1 MGIFL
6 NPDNTNFKKAI
17 NSKIYVDKT
26 EMIRLTNDIINTE
39 QQNVCISRPRRF
51 GKSMAAN
58 MLVAYYSRGCDSR
71 ELFKNYKI
79 ANDASFEQHLNRYNV
94 IHINMTRFINNKNSM
109 DESLQYIEEDII
121 DEIKEEMPDLAM
133 PRRLTLVNVLDKVY
147 AKYKVSFIFIIDEWD
162 CVFREHKNDADA
174 QRDYLIFLRN
184 LLKDQSYVALTY
196 MTGILPIKKYG
207 EHSALNMFTEISMT
221 DTREYAEF
229 TGFTEGEVKALCERF
244 QMSYEETKRWY
255 DGYNVNGISV
265 YNPRSVV
272 MSMTGGKFNNYWTST
287 ETYEA
292 LRVYIAMDHDGL
304 NQKITSII
312 AGESVTINTSKFSND
327 MTTFHSADDVLT
339 LLIHLGYLT
348 YCPINETGM
357 GKVWV
362 PNGEVQQEFINSIE
376 DGGWEPVMKAIR
388 ASEKLLSATIE
399 GDTETVA
406 ELIEQCHQDNT
417 SILSYNDENSLSC
430 VISLAYYAA
439 RKDYFMIRELP
450 TGKGYADIVFL
461 PRKNRNV
468 PALVIE
474 LKCDQTADTAIQ
486 QIKQKQYTDCLSE
499 YSGNI
504 LLVGINY
511 DKKEKQHTCLI
522 EEVQK

>member
-6 NPDNTNFKKAI
+6 NPDNTNFKKSI

-26 EMIRLTNDIINTE
+26 EMIRLTNEIINTE
-39 QQNVCISRPRRF
+39 QQYVCISRPRRF

-79 ANDASFEQHLNRYNV
+79 ADDVSFEQHLNKYNV
-94 IHINMTRFINNKNSM
+94 IHINMTEFVKQGDIQETINYLNHILLHELKHENT
-109 DESLQYIEEDII
+109 DVDCF
-121 DEIKEEMPDLAM
+121 DWNN
-133 PRRLTLVNVLDKVY
+133 LVLVLKTIFSE
-147 AKYKVSFIFIIDEWD
+147 KGIPFIFIIDEWD
-162 CVFREHKNDADA
+162 CVFREHKNDTES
-174 QRDYLIFLRN
+174 QRGYLNFLRN
-184 LLKDQSYVALTY
+184 LLKNQSYVALAY

-207 EHSALNMFTEISMT
+207 EHSALNMFTEICMT
-221 DTREYAEF
+221 YAEPF
-229 TGFTEGEVKALCERF
+229 SEYTGFTESEVTELCNLYGKNYDE
-244 QMSYEETKRWY
+244 MKRWY
-255 DGYNVNGISV
+255 DGYDMDGIAI
-265 YNPRSVV
+265 YNPKSVV
-272 MSMTGGKFNNYWTST
+272 ESLTRGKFQNFWTMT
-287 ETYEA
+287 ETYKA
-292 LRVYIAMDHDGL
+292 LQDYIVLNFDGL
-304 NQKITSII
+304 QDTII
-312 AGESVTINTSKFSND
+312 RLLAGERHKVDISNFAND
-327 MTTFHSADDVLT
+327 MVTFQSADDVLT

-348 YCPINETGM
+348 YDLETKEVFIPNYEINEQFASTIRNM
-357 GKVWV
+357 DWS
-362 PNGEVQQEFINSIE
+362 EVTQLLKRS
-376 DGGWEPVMKAIR
+376 DDLLKATLQCD
-388 ASEKLLSATIE
+388 A
-399 GDTETVA
+399 ETVA
-406 ELIEQCHQDNT
+406 DLIEQCHQDNT

-430 VISLAYYAA
+430 VISLAYYSA

-474 LKCDQTADTAIQ
+474 LKWNQNANTAIQ
-486 QIKQKQYTDCLSE
+486 QIKQKQYTESLTD

-511 DKKEKQHTCLI
+511 DKKEKRHTCLI

>member
-6 NPDNTNFKKAI
+6 NPDNTNFQEAV

-26 EMIRLTNDIINTE
+26 GIISELNQVIRTE
-39 QQNVCISRPRRF
+39 QKYVCISRPRRF

-58 MLVAYYSRGCDSR
+58 MLVAYYSRGCDSK

-94 IHINMTRFINNKNSM
+94 IHINMTEFVKPGNIQETINYLHRILLHELKRENA
-109 DESLQYIEEDII
+109 DI
-121 DEIKEEMPDLAM
+121 DCFDWNN
-133 PRRLTLVNVLDKVY
+133 LVLVLKTIFSE
-147 AKYKVSFIFIIDEWD
+147 KRIPFIFIIDEWD
-162 CVFREHKNDADA
+162 CVFREHKDDETA
-174 QRDYLIFLRN
+174 QRDYLIFLRD
-184 LLKDQSYVALTY
+184 LLKDQSYVAFTY

-229 TGFTEGEVKALCERF
+229 TGFTENEVKALCERF

-292 LRVYIAMDHDGL
+292 LRVYIAMDFDGL
-304 NQKITSII
+304 NQKITSMI
-312 AGESVTINTSKFSND
+312 AGDSVIINTSKFSND
-327 MTTFHSADDVLT
+327 MTTFRSADDVLT
-339 LLIHLGYLT
+339 LLIHLRYLT
-348 YCPINETGM
+348 YCPVNETGI
-357 GKVWV
+357 GKVWI

-376 DGGWEPVMKAIR
+376 DGGWEPVMKAIKS
-388 ASEKLLSATIE
+388 SEQLLYATIE
-399 GDTETVA
+399 RNTETVS

-461 PRKNRNV
+461 PRKNRDV

-474 LKCDQTADTAIQ
+474 LKWNQTADTAIQ
-486 QIKQKQYTDCLSE
+486 QIKQKQYTSSLTE

>member
-6 NPDNTNFKKAI
+6 NPDNTNFQEAV

-26 EMIRLTNDIINTE
+26 GMISELNQVIRTE
-39 QQNVCISRPRRF
+39 QKYVCISRPRRF
-51 GKSMAAN
+51 GKSIAAN

-79 ANDASFEQHLNRYNV
+79 ANNTSFEQHLNRYNV
-94 IHINMTRFINNKNSM
+94 IHINMALFANKKDSM
-109 DESLQYIEEDII
+109 KENLEYLQGKLLRELKKAYGDVDCSDWDDLVSVLAEIFDE
-121 DEIKEEMPDLAM
+121 
-133 PRRLTLVNVLDKVY
+133 
-147 AKYKVSFIFIIDEWD
+147 YKVPFIFIIDEWD
-162 CVFREHKNDADA
+162 CVFREHKDNETA
-174 QRDYLIFLRN
+174 QRDYLIFLRD
-184 LLKDQSYVALTY
+184 LLKGQSYIALTY

-207 EHSALNMFTEISMT
+207 NHSALNMFTEICMT
-221 DTREYAEF
+221 DTREYSEF
-229 TGFTEGEVKALCERF
+229 TGFTEDEVKALCERF

-255 DGYNVNGISV
+255 DGYNVNGLSI

-272 MSMTGGKFNNYWTST
+272 MSMTGGKFSNYWTST

-292 LRVYIAMDHDGL
+292 LRMYIIMDFDGL
-304 NQKITSII
+304 NQKITSMI
-312 AGESVTINTSKFSND
+312 AGEKVKLDTTTFTND
-327 MTTFHSADDVLT
+327 MVTFQSADDVLT
-339 LLIHLGYLT
+339 LLVHLGYLT
-348 YCPINETGM
+348 YQQTDEM
-357 GKVWV
+357 GIGEVWI
-362 PNGEVQQEFINSIE
+362 PNGEVQHEFINSIKN
-376 DGGWEPVMKAIR
+376 GGWEYVIKAIQL
-388 ASEKLLSATIE
+388 SEKLLSATLD

-406 ELIEQCHQDNT
+406 KLIEQCHQDNT

-474 LKCDQTADTAIQ
+474 LKWNQTADTAIQ
-486 QIKQKQYTDCLSE
+486 QIKQKQYTESLKN

>member
-6 NPDNTNFKKAI
+6 NPDNTNFQEAV

-26 EMIRLTNDIINTE
+26 GMIAELNQVIRTE
-39 QQNVCISRPRRF
+39 QKYICISRPRRF

-58 MLVAYYSRGCDSR
+58 MLVSYYSRGCDSK
-71 ELFKNYKI
+71 ELFQNYQI
-79 ANDASFEQHLNRYNV
+79 ASDASFEQHLNQYNV
-94 IHINMTRFINNKNSM
+94 IHINMTEFVKQNNMQETIHYLCRILLHELKHENA
-109 DESLQYIEEDII
+109 DVDCF
-121 DEIKEEMPDLAM
+121 DWNN
-133 PRRLTLVNVLDKVY
+133 LVLVLKTIFS
-147 AKYKVSFIFIIDEWD
+147 AKKIPFIFVIDEWD
-162 CVFREHKNDADA
+162 CVFREHKNDEAA
-174 QRDYLIFLRN
+174 QRNYLIFLRD
-184 LLKDQSYVALTY
+184 LLKNQSYVALTY

-207 EHSALNMFTEISMT
+207 DHSALNMFTEICMT
-221 DTREYAEF
+221 DTREYAKF
-229 TGFTEGEVKALCERF
+229 TGFTEDEVKTLCERF
-244 QMSYEETKRWY
+244 QMPYEETKRWY
-255 DGYNVNGISV
+255 DGYFVNDISV

-292 LRVYIAMDHDGL
+292 LRVYIAMDFDGL
-304 NQKITSII
+304 NQKITSMI
-312 AGESVTINTSKFSND
+312 AGESVRINTSKFSND

-357 GKVWV
+357 GKVWI

-376 DGGWEPVMKAIR
+376 DGGWEPVMKAIQS
-388 ASEKLLSATIE
+388 SEKLLSATIA
-399 GDTETVA
+399 GDAKTVA
-406 ELIEQCHQDNT
+406 ELMEQCHQDNT

-468 PALVIE
+468 PAIVVE
-474 LKCDQTADTAIQ
+474 LKWDQTADTAIQ
-486 QIKQKQYTDCLSE
+486 QIRQKQYTSSLAE

-511 DKKEKQHTCLI
+511 DKKEKQHTCLM

>member
-6 NPDNTNFKKAI
+6 NPDNTNFQEAV

-26 EMIRLTNDIINTE
+26 GMISELNQVIRTE
-39 QQNVCISRPRRF
+39 QKYVCISRPRRF

-58 MLVAYYSRGCDSR
+58 MLVAYYSRGCNSK
-71 ELFKNYKI
+71 ELFQNYKI
-79 ANDASFEQHLNRYNV
+79 ANDTSFEQHLNQYNV
-94 IHINMTRFINNKNSM
+94 IHINMTRFINNRNNM

-121 DEIKEEMPDLAM
+121 DEIREEMSNLVM
-133 PRRLTLVNVLDKVY
+133 PRRITLVNVLDKAY
-147 AKYKVSFIFIIDEWD
+147 AKYKVPFIFIIDEWD
-162 CVFREHKNDADA
+162 CVFREHKDNETA
-174 QRDYLIFLRN
+174 QRDYLIFLRD
-184 LLKDQSYVALTY
+184 LLKNQSYVALTY

-207 EHSALNMFTEISMT
+207 DHSALNMFTEICMT
-221 DTREYAEF
+221 NPREYAEF
-229 TGFTEGEVKALCERF
+229 TGFTEDEVKALCERF

-255 DGYNVNGISV
+255 DGYDLKGISI

-272 MSMTGGKFNNYWTST
+272 MSMTGHDYDNYWTLT
-287 ETYEA
+287 ERYD
-292 LRVYIAMDHDGL
+292 LLKDYIQMNLDGL
-304 NQKITSII
+304 QDTII
-312 AGESVTINTSKFSND
+312 ELLAGEKVKIDTTTFTND
-327 MTTFHSADDVLT
+327 MVTFQSADDVLT
-339 LLIHLGYLT
+339 LLVHLGYLT
-348 YCPINETGM
+348 YDFTTKEVSIPNNEIAEQFASTIRNM
-357 GKVWV
+357 DWS
-362 PNGEVQQEFINSIE
+362 EVTQLLKRSE
-376 DGGWEPVMKAIR
+376 DLLKATLNCDAR
-388 ASEKLLSATIE
+388 K
-399 GDTETVA
+399 VA

-474 LKCDQTADTAIQ
+474 LKWNQTADTAIQ
-486 QIKQKQYTDCLSE
+486 QIRQKQYTDSLAE

>member
-255 DGYNVNGISV
+255 DEIG
-265 YNPRSVV
+265 
-272 MSMTGGKFNNYWTST
+272 
-287 ETYEA
+287 
-292 LRVYIAMDHDGL
+292 
-304 NQKITSII
+304 
-312 AGESVTINTSKFSND
+312 
-327 MTTFHSADDVLT
+327 
-339 LLIHLGYLT
+339 
-348 YCPINETGM
+348 
-357 GKVWV
+357 
-362 PNGEVQQEFINSIE
+362 
-376 DGGWEPVMKAIR
+376 R
-388 ASEKLLSATIE
+388 AH
-399 GDTETVA
+399 V
-406 ELIEQCHQDNT
+406 
-417 SILSYNDENSLSC
+417 
-430 VISLAYYAA
+430 
-439 RKDYFMIRELP
+439 
-450 TGKGYADIVFL
+450 
-461 PRKNRNV
+461 
-468 PALVIE
+468 
-474 LKCDQTADTAIQ
+474 
-486 QIKQKQYTDCLSE
+486 
-499 YSGNI
+499 
-504 LLVGINY
+504 
-511 DKKEKQHTCLI
+511 
-522 EEVQK
+522 

>member
-6 NPDNTNFKKAI
+6 NPDNTNFQKAL

-26 EMIRLTNDIINTE
+26 EMIRLTNEIINTE
-39 QQNVCISRPRRF
+39 QQYVCISRPRRF

-79 ANDASFEQHLNRYNV
+79 ANDASFEQHLNHYNV
-94 IHINMTRFINNKNSM
+94 IHINMALFANKKDSM
-109 DESLQYIEEDII
+109 KENLEYLQGKLLRELKKSYGDVDCSDWDDLVSVLAEIFDE
-121 DEIKEEMPDLAM
+121 
-133 PRRLTLVNVLDKVY
+133 
-147 AKYKVSFIFIIDEWD
+147 YKVPFIFIIDEWD
-162 CVFREHKNDADA
+162 CVFREHKDNETA
-174 QRDYLIFLRN
+174 QRDYLIFLRD
-184 LLKDQSYVALTY
+184 LLKNQSYVALTY

-207 EHSALNMFTEISMT
+207 DHSALNMFTEICMT
-221 DTREYAEF
+221 YAEPF
-229 TGFTEGEVKALCERF
+229 SEYTGFTESEVTELCNLYGK
-244 QMSYEETKRWY
+244 SYDEMKRWY
-255 DGYNVNGISV
+255 DGYDVDGIAI
-265 YNPRSVV
+265 YNPKSVV
-272 MSMTGGKFNNYWTST
+272 ESLTRGKFQNFWTLT
-287 ETYEA
+287 ETYKA
-292 LRVYIAMDHDGL
+292 LQEYIVMNFDGL
-304 NQKITSII
+304 QDTII
-312 AGESVTINTSKFSND
+312 KLLAGERHKVDISNFAND
-327 MTTFHSADDVLT
+327 MVTFQSADDVLT

-348 YCPINETGM
+348 YDAETEEVFIPNYEINEQFASTIRNM
-357 GKVWV
+357 DWS
-362 PNGEVQQEFINSIE
+362 EVTQLLKRSE
-376 DGGWEPVMKAIR
+376 DLLKATLNCD
-388 ASEKLLSATIE
+388 AK
-399 GDTETVA
+399 TVA

-474 LKCDQTADTAIQ
+474 LKWNQTADTAIQ
-486 QIKQKQYTDCLSE
+486 QIRQKQYTDSLAE

>member
-6 NPDNTNFKKAI
+6 NPDNTNFQKAL

-26 EMIRLTNDIINTE
+26 EMIRLTNEIINTE
-39 QQNVCISRPRRF
+39 QQYVCISRPRRF
-51 GKSMAAN
+51 GKSIAAN

-94 IHINMTRFINNKNSM
+94 IHINMTLFANKKDSM
-109 DESLQYIEEDII
+109 KENLEYLQGKLLRELKKAYGDVDCSDWDDLVSVLAEIFDE
-121 DEIKEEMPDLAM
+121 
-133 PRRLTLVNVLDKVY
+133 
-147 AKYKVSFIFIIDEWD
+147 YKVPFIFIIDEWD
-162 CVFREHKNDADA
+162 CVFREHKDNETA
-174 QRDYLIFLRN
+174 QRDYLIFLRD
-184 LLKDQSYVALTY
+184 LLKNQSYVALTY

-207 EHSALNMFTEISMT
+207 DHSALNMFTEICMT
-221 DTREYAEF
+221 NPREYAEF
-229 TGFTEGEVKALCERF
+229 TGFTEDEVKALCECF

-255 DGYNVNGISV
+255 DGYDLKGISI

-272 MSMTGGKFNNYWTST
+272 MSMTGHDYDNYWTLT
-287 ETYEA
+287 ERYD
-292 LRVYIAMDHDGL
+292 LLKDYIQMNLDGL
-304 NQKITSII
+304 QDTIIELLAGGKVKIDT
-312 AGESVTINTSKFSND
+312 TTFTND
-327 MTTFHSADDVLT
+327 MVTFQSADDVLT
-339 LLIHLGYLT
+339 LLVHLGYLT
-348 YCPINETGM
+348 YDFTTKEVSIPNNEIAEQFASTIRNM
-357 GKVWV
+357 DWS
-362 PNGEVQQEFINSIE
+362 EVTQLLKRS
-376 DGGWEPVMKAIR
+376 DDLLKATLNR
-388 ASEKLLSATIE
+388 DAQ
-399 GDTETVA
+399 TVA
-406 ELIEQCHQDNT
+406 NLIEQCHQDNT

-450 TGKGYADIVFL
+450 TGKGYADMVFL

-474 LKCDQTADTAIQ
+474 LKWNQDADTAIQ
-486 QIKQKQYTDCLSE
+486 QIKQKQYTDSLAE

>member
-6 NPDNTNFKKAI
+6 NPDNTNFQKAL

-26 EMIRLTNDIINTE
+26 EMIRLTNKIINTE
-39 QQNVCISRPRRF
+39 QQYVCISRPRRF
-51 GKSMAAN
+51 GKSMAEN

-94 IHINMTRFINNKNSM
+94 IHINMALLVMWIVQIGMTLYPFLQKFLMNIKFLSFS
-109 DESLQYIEEDII
+109 SLI
-121 DEIKEEMPDLAM
+121 
-133 PRRLTLVNVLDKVY
+133 
-147 AKYKVSFIFIIDEWD
+147 EWD
-162 CVFREHKNDADA
+162 CVFREHKDNETA
-174 QRDYLIFLRN
+174 QRDYLIFLRD
-184 LLKDQSYVALTY
+184 LLKGQSYIALTY

-207 EHSALNMFTEISMT
+207 DYSALNMFTEICMT
-221 DTREYAEF
+221 NPREYAEF
-229 TGFTEGEVKALCERF
+229 TGFTENEVKALCERF

-255 DGYNVNGISV
+255 DGYFVNNVSV

-292 LRVYIAMDHDGL
+292 LRMYIAMDFDGL
-304 NQKITSII
+304 NQKITSMI
-312 AGESVTINTSKFSND
+312 AGESVTVNTSKFSND
-327 MTTFHSADDVLT
+327 MTTFRSADDVLT

-357 GKVWV
+357 GKVWI

-376 DGGWEPVMKAIR
+376 DGGWESVIKAIQS
-388 ASEKLLSATIE
+388 SEKLLSATIE
-399 GDTETVA
+399 GNTETVA

-474 LKCDQTADTAIQ
+474 LKWNQDADTAIQ
-486 QIKQKQYTDCLSE
+486 QIRQKQYTDSLTE